1 VLSKNDNITREKIY
15 LQDIYINYNKDMTNK
30 LPRELTKKIAI
41 GKIFIGGVNKVL
53 IQSMCNIKTE
63 KIQEVSEQI
72 NRCTKLG
79 ADLMRVSILDE
90 KDAGAIREIKKLIT
104 IPLIAD
110 IHFDYRLAIK
120 SIESG
125 ADAVRLNPGNIG
137 SKENIK
143 KVVDLCKEKHV
154 PIRVG
159 INSGSLDKE
168 IDDSTNVV
176 DAKELI
182 ASAKKTVAILENLGF
197 YDIVISLKGSH
208 VMQTIKA
215 YELAKDEFS
224 YPLHLG
230 ITEAGPKDIG
240 LVRSVAGL
248 APLLIKGIGDT
259 IRISLS
265 DDPEDEIRACR
276 RLLKDIGLRNDYP
289 NLISCPTC
297 GRTQVNL
304 IPLAKRVTKFL
315 EDNNIQKTVAVMG
328 CIVNG
333 PGEAKRADIGCAGGV
348 GKWVIFKKEKII
360 ATVSD
365 DDIFDRL
372 TTEILKL

>member
-1 VLSKNDNITREKIY
+1 M
-15 LQDIYINYNKDMTNK
+15 QNK
-30 LPRELTKKIAI
+30 LPREKTKQIRI
-41 GKIFIGGVNKVL
+41 GNIYIGGSNRVL

-63 KIQEVSEQI
+63 KYLEVAAQI
-72 NRCTKLG
+72 NRCEKLG
-79 ADLMRVSILDE
+79 ADLMRVSVLDE
-90 KDAGAIREIKKLIT
+90 NDALAIKKIKSLIN

-137 SKENIK
+137 SEENIK

-159 INSGSLDKE
+159 INSGSIDKK
-168 IDDSTNVV
+168 INDSTSIVRSN
-176 DAKELI
+176 ELI
-182 ASAKKTVAILENLGF
+182 ESAKRTIKILEDLGF
-197 YDIVISLKGSH
+197 YDLVISLKGSH
-208 VMQTIKA
+208 VLETIEA
-215 YELAKDEFS
+215 YRLAKETFA
-224 YPLHLG
+224 YPLHIG

-248 APLLIKGIGDT
+248 APILLEGIGDT

-265 DDPEDEIRACR
+265 DDPEEEIRACR
-276 RLLKDIGLRNDYP
+276 RLLKDLEIRTDYP
-289 NLISCPTC
+289 TLISCPTC

-304 IPLAKRVTKFL
+304 IPLAKQILSFL
-315 EDNNIQKTVAVMG
+315 EENQIKLTVAIMG

-333 PGEAKRADIGCAGGV
+333 PGEAKRADIGCAGGKD
-348 GKWVIFKKEKII
+348 KWIIFKKDQLIK
-360 ATVSD
+360 TVPD
-365 DDIFDRL
+365 KDIFKEL
-372 TTEILKL
+372 TSEILKIKSQ